1 MLSVMR
7 ISGQAASMSVVTMLL
22 AVYTAST
29 VASSPSAA
37 YLSDL
42 LQAIRNIFGIL
53 SVNCAVGVAASLARG
68 KR

>member
-1 MLSVMR
+1 
-7 ISGQAASMSVVTMLL
+7 MSVVTMLL

-53 SVNCAVGVAASLARG
+53 SVNCAVGIAASLARG